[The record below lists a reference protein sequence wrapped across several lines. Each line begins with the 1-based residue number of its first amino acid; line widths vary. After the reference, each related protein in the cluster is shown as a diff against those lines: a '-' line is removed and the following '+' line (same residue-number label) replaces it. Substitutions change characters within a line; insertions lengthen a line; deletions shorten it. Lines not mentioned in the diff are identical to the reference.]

1 MHTLEGLLAAKF
13 LAKKQQ
19 NKIISSNIVTEE
31 DTDKVYLL
39 IEINTTSSKQLDKIK
54 TKIYKQ
60 DITKY
65 ILLHGSLE
73 NFYKALVVSDM
84 ILSGYLL
91 VPIEGGYICTGGEE
105 IYSLLNNQCTCPAF
119 LNNSNNPC
127 KHLLYRDGLLNQ
139 RAKINNW
146 KLNNINQ

>member
-1 MHTLEGLLAAKF
+1 MYSLESLLAAKF

-19 NKIISSNIVTEE
+19 SKIVSSSITTEE
-31 DTDKVYLL
+31 DTNKVYLI
-39 IEINTTSSKQLDKIK
+39 IEINNTSSKQLDKIK
-54 TKIYKQ
+54 TKVYKQ

-73 NFYKALVVSDM
+73 HFYKALVVSDM

-91 VPIEGGYICTGGEE
+91 IPIEGGFVCTGGDEL
-105 IYSLLNNQCTCPAF
+105 YSLLNNQCTCPAF

-139 RAKINNW
+139 RARINNW
-146 KLNNINQ
+146 KLNNIK